1 MPVPKGHLY
10 GSETLAISK
19 LAFEEACAALSPEWD
34 SQSTR
39 TFLAE
44 RILKAAAAGARDPMR
59 LKYHALEMIQ

>member
-1 MPVPKGHLY
+1 MPVTKDHLY

-19 LAFEEACAALSPEWD
+19 LAFEEACAALPPKLD

-44 RILKAAAAGARDPMR
+44 RILKAAADGERDPMR
-59 LKYHALEMIQ
+59 LKDHALAMIQ